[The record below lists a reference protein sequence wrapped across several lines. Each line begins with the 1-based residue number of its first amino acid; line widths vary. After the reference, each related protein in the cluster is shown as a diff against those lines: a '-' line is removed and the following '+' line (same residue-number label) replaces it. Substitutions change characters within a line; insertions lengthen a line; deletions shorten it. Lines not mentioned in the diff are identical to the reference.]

1 MADKELKVSKVPNLR
16 FPEFNGEWEVKKLG
30 EIAVFSKGKGISK
43 SDIDGSGITE
53 CIRYGELYTHYKEVI
68 IDIKSKT
75 NINKSD
81 LILSEE
87 NDVIIPASGETKID
101 IATASCILKS
111 GIALGGDL
119 NIIKSNNI
127 NGVFL
132 AYYLN
137 SKKKR
142 EIANLAQGISVV
154 HLYSSQ
160 LSSLHIILPELN
172 EQQKISGFLTLLDE
186 RIQTQNK
193 ILRELIVLKS
203 SFAKKIFE
211 RDLFFKN
218 EMGFSYDEW
227 KEMKLRE
234 VVNINMGQ
242 SPESSSYNLENVGY
256 PLIQGNADIV
266 DRVSEPRQYTSKPTK
281 FCEIGD
287 ILLTVRAP
295 VGYVAR
301 SKHNACIGRGVCSIK
316 TKGNTQLEYVYQFL
330 QYFEMKWKSLEQGST
345 FTAVNSSDIGSITIM
360 IPSVLEQKKIVNFLS
375 AINKKIVL
383 EKCILEVTEKQKK
396 KLLSQLFV

>member
-1 MADKELKVSKVPNLR
+1 LR
-16 FPEFNGEWEVKKLG
+16 FPEFTDEWQKKKLG
-30 EIAVFSKGKGISK
+30 DILQFKNGINAAKEQYGKGVKFVNVSDILNNEFLTYDNIIGSVDIDHTTHTRYLVEYGDILFQRSSETREEVGTANVYLDNDRTATFGGFVIRGKKIGDYNPIFFNNLLKTSSSRNSITSK
-43 SDIDGSGITE
+43 SGGST
-53 CIRYGELYTHYKEVI
+53 RYNVGQ
-68 IDIKSKT
+68 
-75 NINKSD
+75 
-81 LILSEE
+81 
-87 NDVIIPASGETKID
+87 ET
-101 IATASCILKS
+101 
-111 GIALGGDL
+111 
-119 NIIKSNNI
+119 
-127 NGVFL
+127 
-132 AYYLN
+132 LN
-137 SKKKR
+137 SVELFFPQIPEQNK
-142 EIANLAQGISVV
+142 IASL
-154 HLYSSQ
+154 LQ
-160 LSSLHIILPELN
+160 LLN
-172 EQQKISGFLTLLDE
+172 Q

-211 RDLFFKN
+211 LDLFFKN

-266 DRVSEPRQYTSKPTK
+266 DRVSDPRQYTSKPKK

-316 TKGNTQLEYVYQFL
+316 IKGNTQLEYVYQFL

-375 AINKKIVL
+375 AIDKKIVL
-383 EKCILEVTEKQKK
+383 EKCILEVAEKQKK